1 MGPELSKLVE
11 LQELDLEIQRIADRL
26 AGIPAERE
34 QIESEFNQHAAEYL
48 GLKNRYEETLLER
61 KQLETELGD
70 TQQSNE
76 KYKQDLMRVRNEK
89 EYVTVLR
96 EIDATKKHIGLLET
110 EILKRMEETETLEAD
125 LQVWAPDIERKRAEV
140 DRQLA
145 AFAAEHEEDERR
157 VAAMG
162 ERRRQ
167 LASSVPRDLLLVYER
182 VARLRRG
189 QALAEVR
196 DGTCNACKM
205 RVRPKVFSD
214 VRKGD
219 QLIACDNCSR
229 ILFYRPDPR
238 QSAEAAISS

>member
-1 MGPELSKLVE
+1 MGPELSQLVE
-11 LQELDLEIQRIADRL
+11 LQELDLEIHRIADRL
-26 AGIPAERE
+26 ADIPAERE
-34 QIESEFNQHAAEYL
+34 QIENEFNGYAADYL
-48 GLKNRYEETLLER
+48 GLKNRYEETILER
-61 KQLETELGD
+61 KQLEIELND
-70 TQQSNE
+70 TQQSSE

-96 EIDATKKHIGLLET
+96 EIDSAKKHISAVET
-110 EILKRMEETETLEAD
+110 QILKRMEENEQLEAD
-125 LQVWAPDIERKRAEV
+125 LKVYTPDIERKRAEV

-145 AFAAEHEEDERR
+145 ELAGEHEE
-157 VAAMG
+157 G
-162 ERRRQ
+162 ERRIAALTGRRNA
-167 LASSVPRDLLLVYER
+167 LAAAIPQSLLSVYER

-196 DGTCNACKM
+196 DGTCTACKM

-229 ILFYRPDPR
+229 ILFYRPDPL

>member
-1 MGPELSKLVE
+1 MGPELSQLVE

-26 AGIPAERE
+26 AGIPPERE
-34 QIESEFNQHAAEYL
+34 QIENEFSSYAAEYL
-48 GLKNRYEETLLER
+48 ALKNRFEETIRER
-61 KQLETELGD
+61 KQLEIELAE

-96 EIDATKKHIGLLET
+96 EIDATKRQIGVLET
-110 EILKRMEETETLEAD
+110 EILQRMEENEQLDAD
-125 LQVWAPDIERKRAEV
+125 LKVYTPDVQRKRAEV
-140 DRQLA
+140 DRLLAVLAEEHEGGERQIAVLTERRKRLA
-145 AFAAEHEEDERR
+145 AAIP
-157 VAAMG
+157 
-162 ERRRQ
+162 Q
-167 LASSVPRDLLLVYER
+167 PLLSVYER

-196 DGTCNACKM
+196 DGTCTACRM

-229 ILFYRPDPR
+229 ILFYRPDPLH
-238 QSAEAAISS
+238 SAEAAISS